1 MRRFCLQN
9 VESILGD
16 TKKDLPKRTGPFHY
30 IREFIYSSTAACAA
44 AKYSLFI
51 RDSERLCMRFVSQFF
66 EFSLPPSYKD
76 CTYSSYVNIIVN

>member
-30 IREFIYSSTAACAA
+30 IREFITPQRLPARRLTSTDYQHFNIWLITHSAHSARSDSNSS
-44 AKYSLFI
+44 AKF
-51 RDSERLCMRFVSQFF
+51 
-66 EFSLPPSYKD
+66 LPL
-76 CTYSSYVNIIVN
+76 T

>member
-30 IREFIYSSTAACAA
+30 VSVLFTPLRLPVRRLTEADYQYITEIWETSGKHYEHGLHILHPIFSISNM
-44 AKYSLFI
+44 LFI
-51 RDSERLCMRFVSQFF
+51 LCH
-66 EFSLPPSYKD
+66 
-76 CTYSSYVNIIVN
+76 

>member
-30 IREFIYSSTAACAA
+30 IRELIYSSTAACAA
-44 AKYSLFI
+44 A
-51 RDSERLCMRFVSQFF
+51 
-66 EFSLPPSYKD
+66 
-76 CTYSSYVNIIVN
+76 NGN

>member
-30 IREFIYSSTAACAA
+30 IREFNYSSTVACEA
-44 AKYSLFI
+44 
-51 RDSERLCMRFVSQFF
+51 DSGS
-66 EFSLPPSYKD
+66 
-76 CTYSSYVNIIVN
+76 

>member
-30 IREFIYSSTAACAA
+30 VSVLFTPQLQPARRLTRADYQHVTAN
-44 AKYSLFI
+44 LG
-51 RDSERLCMRFVSQFF
+51 
-66 EFSLPPSYKD
+66 
-76 CTYSSYVNIIVN
+76 NIWETL